1 MGLRYAIAVLGAMI
15 LAGATAFLSAA
26 VKPELVGAA
35 TTSVETCSGG
45 SITLGVKEER
55 TLVLHNETRADHG
68 LEPLC
73 INPVLTRAA
82 RSHSKEMVEKDYF
95 SHYSYDGE
103 GVGAR
108 LRRFGYDWSVCGENI
123 AGGYG
128 EPGEA
133 NSIFEFWINS
143 THHRANILDGRFRQV
158 GVGTYTGSYK
168 DMEGYTMYTVDF
180 GSRSQTSKNAH
191 ITLPSRALCSQIQ

>member
-1 MGLRYAIAVLGAMI
+1 MSLRYAIAVLGAMI
-15 LAGATAFLSAA
+15 LASTIAFLSAA
-26 VKPELVGAA
+26 VKPEMVAAA
-35 TTSVETCSGG
+35 TTSVKTCSGG

-82 RSHSKEMVEKDYF
+82 RSHSREMVEKDFF

-103 GVGAR
+103 DVGAR
-108 LRRFGYDWSVCGENI
+108 LRSFGYDWSICGENI

-128 EPGEA
+128 DPGEP
-133 NSIFEFWINS
+133 NSIFELWLNS
-143 THHRANILDGRFRQV
+143 THHRTTILDGRFRQV

-168 DMEGYTMYTVDF
+168 GMEGYTMYTVDF
-180 GSRSQTSKNAH
+180 GSQSQTSKNADV
-191 ITLPSRALCSQIQ
+191 TLPSRPLCSQTQ

>member
-15 LAGATAFLSAA
+15 LASATAYLS
-26 VKPELVGAA
+26 VPIKPEMVEAA
-35 TTSVETCSGG
+35 TTSVKTCSGG
-45 SITLGVKEER
+45 SITLDVKEER
-55 TLVLHNETRADHG
+55 TLMLHNETRADYG

-73 INPVLTRAA
+73 IDPVLTRAA
-82 RSHSKEMVEKDYF
+82 RSHSREMVEKDYF

-103 GVGAR
+103 GVGSR

-128 EPGEA
+128 EPGEPD
-133 NSIFEFWINS
+133 SIFELWINS
-143 THHRANILDGRFRQV
+143 THHRANILDGRFQQV

-168 DMEGYTMYTVDF
+168 GMEGYTMYTVDF
-180 GSRSQTSKNAH
+180 GSRSQTPENADV
-191 ITLPSRALCSQIQ
+191 TLPSRALCSQTQ